1 MMIPSR
7 TLALCILGLALHLPP
22 CLLAQGSLQQQL
34 EAFVATQDATIGVSI
49 DIIPDHGPTIH
60 CGVHERDTFI
70 AMSTIKLPLCV
81 LALHMVEQ
89 GTLSFKQR
97 VRYDSAEVARDTY
110 SPLRDAHQRPFTTDL
125 RTTISASVSQSD
137 NLATDEILDAIGG
150 TAVVSSWLREHGYM
164 GMEMGTFYRDMSH
177 DRLRLNWSTPSEMNR
192 LLLDAYRGR
201 LLNKKNTAWL
211 FEQLRRTRTS
221 PDRLKGQ
228 LPPGTSVAHKTGTYF
243 TEATLSDLEAVNDV
257 GIIEVP
263 HVGIVVISVFV
274 NHSHMSPNAT
284 EAAIAAI
291 GNMAFGQ
298 LRVTSDK

>member
-1 MMIPSR
+1 MMIQR
-7 TLALCILGLALHLPP
+7 RIALFCILSLAVALPP
-22 CLLAQGSLQQQL
+22 FLRTQDAFQQQL
-34 EAFVATQDATIGVSI
+34 DAFVASQDATIGVSI
-49 DIIPDHGPTIH
+49 DIIPERGSARHY
-60 CGVHERDTFI
+60 GVHERDTFI
-70 AMSTIKLPLCV
+70 AMSTIKFPLCV

-89 GTLSFKQR
+89 GKLSFKQR

-137 NLATDEILDAIGG
+137 NLATDEIIDAIGG
-150 TAVVSSWLREHGYM
+150 IAVVSSWLREHGYM
-164 GMEMGTFYRDMSH
+164 AMEMGTMYRDMTRE
-177 DRLRLNWSTPSEMNR
+177 RLPLNWSTPAEMNR

-263 HVGIVVISVFV
+263 QVGIVVISVFV
-274 NHSHMSPNAT
+274 NHSHMSPKET
-284 EAAIAAI
+284 EAAIATIAK
-291 GNMAFGQ
+291 MSFE
-298 LRVTSDK
+298 VTSDE